1 MTLLLPTQTWQAEIL
16 YSFLEQAAD
25 NLPQNLCA
33 LCDGFQKKPLLE
45 LRHVYFLATS
55 TVIPNPVIKST
66 ILTAETVEIIALLVK
81 ISCYCSDSCQEC
93 FKSLYYVFQVNLNWI
108 FIHST
113 SLPFWS
119 KDVKI
124 FPFTVQPSSPAQ
136 DFLLL
141 SIQHKYYTT
150 LLHWAL
156 PHTQCTLCNP
166 VSLSC
171 KFISHMWKKSEV
183 SQFLRNFKELF
194 LHQIPLLYQYYIQA
208 IHNVTSFM
216 RQEANTIK
224 HLNRLSNHFYF
235 SANG

>member
-33 LCDGFQKKPLLE
+33 LCDEFQKKPLLE

-55 TVIPNPVIKST
+55 TVIPIPVIKST

-93 FKSLYYVFQVNLNWI
+93 FKSFYYVFQVNLNWI

-119 KDVKI
+119 KDLKI
-124 FPFTVQPSSPAQ
+124 FPFTVQPSSPAH
-136 DFLLL
+136 DFQPDYCYFPYNINI
-141 SIQHKYYTT
+141 IQQSSTEHC
-150 LLHWAL
+150 
-156 PHTQCTLCNP
+156 HTQCSLCNP
-166 VSLSC
+166 VSLSH
-171 KFISHMWKKSEV
+171 KFISHTWKKKVKSV
-183 SQFLRNFKELF
+183 SQKF
-194 LHQIPLLYQYYIQA
+194 
-208 IHNVTSFM
+208 
-216 RQEANTIK
+216 
-224 HLNRLSNHFYF
+224 
-235 SANG
+235 